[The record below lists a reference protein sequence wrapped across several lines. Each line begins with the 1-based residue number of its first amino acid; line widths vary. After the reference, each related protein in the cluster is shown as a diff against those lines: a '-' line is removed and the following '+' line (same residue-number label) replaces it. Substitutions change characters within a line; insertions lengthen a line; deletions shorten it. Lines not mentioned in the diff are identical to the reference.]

1 MTDKKRNP
9 ENIKLVGGRLCLDF
23 VNTLDWRGT
32 DHPQE
37 FLNSYNDLILWCRH
51 VGICTHQESKHMC
64 QFADRSANDAKMVLN
79 RAVKLRETI
88 YRLFSA
94 KIDKKDPA
102 NADLVVFNKNL
113 ARSMRESKITKLR
126 DGYTWDINGNK
137 MNLDWILNP
146 IIRSAADVLVSN
158 ELNKVKACADLAC
171 GWLFMDVSRNQS
183 RRWCDMKDCGNRAK
197 ASRFY
202 NKKRT
207 GK

>member
-1 MTDKKRNP
+1 
-9 ENIKLVGGRLCLDF
+9 
-23 VNTLDWRGT
+23 
-32 DHPQE
+32 
-37 FLNSYNDLILWCRH
+37 
-51 VGICTHQESKHMC
+51 
-64 QFADRSANDAKMVLN
+64 
-79 RAVKLRETI
+79 
-88 YRLFSA
+88 
-94 KIDKKDPA
+94 
-102 NADLVVFNKNL
+102 
-113 ARSMRESKITKLR
+113 MRKSKITKIK
-126 DGYTWDINGNK
+126 DGYTWDVIGNK

-146 IIRSAADVLVSN
+146 ITRSAADVLVSN

>member
-32 DHPQE
+32 DNPQE
-37 FLNSYNDLILWCRH
+37 FLNTYNDLILWCRH
-51 VGICTHQESKHMC
+51 AGICTHQESEQLC
-64 QFADRSANDAKMVLN
+64 QIAGRSPNDAKMVLN
-79 RAVKLRETI
+79 RTLKLREAI

-94 KIDKKDPA
+94 KIGKKNPA
-102 NADLVVFNKNL
+102 NADLIVFNKNL
-113 ARSMRESKITKLR
+113 VRSMRESKITKIK

-137 MNLDWILNP
+137 MNLNWILNP
-146 IIRSAADVLVSN
+146 IIRSTADVLVSN
-158 ELNKVKACADLAC
+158 DLNKVKACADLAC